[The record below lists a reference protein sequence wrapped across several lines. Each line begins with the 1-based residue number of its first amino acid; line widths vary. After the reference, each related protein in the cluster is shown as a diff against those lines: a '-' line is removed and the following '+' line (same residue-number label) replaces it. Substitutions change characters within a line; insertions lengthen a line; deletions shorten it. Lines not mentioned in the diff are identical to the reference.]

1 TPGSSLA
8 TLSNPCTRDDSHRNY
23 LVITF
28 SRGTD
33 VAKVLNIAIAFA
45 ITYITPSMY
54 DMTFHHR
61 IAR

>member
-1 TPGSSLA
+1 MPGSKA
-8 TLSNPCTRDDSHRNY
+8 TNSCHLLSNPCTRDDSNH

-45 ITYITPSMY
+45 VTYITEY
-54 DMTFHHR
+54 DMTF
-61 IAR
+61 